1 MFRLRV
7 FFESD
12 GPMAALIERVD
23 HLLVRLC
30 EAMWRLDLSVQQG
43 EALLLLA
50 QGLNHESIAE
60 RMGIALNTAV
70 YHVRQLYT
78 KLGAHTRDEA
88 IARVLAAGEANVT
101 M

>member
-1 MFRLRV
+1 MFRLRA
-7 FFESD
+7 FFESA
-12 GPMAALIERVD
+12 GPMAVLIERVD

-50 QGLNHESIAE
+50 QGMNHESIAE
-60 RMGIALNTAV
+60 RMGVALNTAI
-70 YHVRQLYT
+70 YHVRQLYM
-78 KLGAHTRDEA
+78 KLGAHTRDEV